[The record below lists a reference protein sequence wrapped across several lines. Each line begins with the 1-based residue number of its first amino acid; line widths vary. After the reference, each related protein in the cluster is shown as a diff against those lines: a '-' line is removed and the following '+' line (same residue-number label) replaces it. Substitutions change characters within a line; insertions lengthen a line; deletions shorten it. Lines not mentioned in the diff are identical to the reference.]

1 MEIRIKIFWMFVAL
15 LIIVVLTITFT
26 EKIIEGK
33 SFSLREWFLLIGYPL
48 LFYMGIFMAPTM
60 RITFSDEGISVYWK
74 IGFGPIKLWEQT
86 KYHLK
91 WHEVDRVYSPYPVWI
106 PIHAI
111 GVIGYQNSRKM
122 RNFYL
127 GALMT
132 KKKESLVYIAD
143 HVKPGVIDQEVQKL
157 IDKYRTQL
165 EKKQARAT

>member
-1 MEIRIKIFWMFVAL
+1 MA
-15 LIIVVLTITFT
+15 IVVLGTIQ
-26 EKIIEGK
+26 IIQE
-33 SFSLREWFLLIGYPL
+33 FIGNDSVEFHTWIAL
-48 LFYMGIFMAPTM
+48 LFLPLVIYIFVFIIQTG
-60 RITFSDEGISVYWK
+60 RITFSDEGITLYWK

-91 WHEVDRVYSPYPVWI
+91 WPEVDRVYSFFPVWI

-111 GVIGYQNSRKM
+111 GVIGYQDSRKM

-165 EKKQARAT
+165 EKKQAA